1 MRNFIFLIAVF
12 FCFANCRGKDTS
24 PVLLKLPEKV
34 GTLQRV
40 NAVRGTAAN
49 KFMYR
54 MHGKMTGTH
63 TSIIG
68 YYGNSDNKNV
78 LYVSSFESIESAEN
92 ALIKMASKIKK
103 GAAGF
108 TPATIEQ
115 INELRVYQTSG
126 MGLKHFFY
134 QSGRFWSG
142 GRLNR
147 TKLIKHFKTST
158 LLNLENNHVYYY
170 TRKSIKNG

>member
-12 FCFANCRGKDTS
+12 FCFVSCNGKDTS

-34 GTLQRV
+34 GTLHRV
-40 NAVRGTAAN
+40 NTVRGTAAN

-78 LYVSSFESIESAEN
+78 LYVSSFESIESAEK

-108 TPATIEQ
+108 TPVTIEQ

-134 QSGRFWSG
+134 QSGRFLVWWQAEPDKADK
-142 GRLNR
+142 
-147 TKLIKHFKTST
+147 TFQDIHTFKFG
-158 LLNLENNHVYYY
+158 E
-170 TRKSIKNG
+170 